1 MGVGNTAKTAI
12 SNQQSALSNQHS
24 AFSARLKIQS
34 LLVVGSL
41 PER

>member
-12 SNQQSALSNQHS
+12 SNQQS